1 MHCLPWNPSSEK
13 QRYVMHAHR
22 RAVIPSGQPQAQ
34 LHRYFWLALAAIV
47 VVMLF
52 LPFFHV
58 KTLGAEV
65 RAWLTTADGAN
76 KLTFQPLLYFSS
88 ERSSFLTTFD
98 IDEQQRLQQIDGF
111 GAAMTDTS
119 AWLIGTKMDQE
130 QRDRLMRAL
139 FNPLN
144 GLGMSVVRIPMGAS
158 DFTASGLYSYDDVA
172 PDQMDPRLQ
181 KFSIAHDTSYIIPL
195 LKQAI
200 QLNPHVRYMATPW
213 SPPAW
218 MKTNASMLGTSSS
231 QIGSLTASAY
241 KPLAAYFV
249 KFLQAYKE
257 RGIPLYAI
265 TPQNEPFNPVE
276 TYPGMSFSALNEA
289 SFITNYLGPALKNAT
304 LAPKI
309 LIYDQNWDRPDY
321 PLEILNDPTAQRY
334 VSGTAWHCYAGDPSM
349 MTKIHQAYPSKD
361 MYVTEC
367 STGQGGIAPLSAI
380 EFFLRSTQHWAKAVV
395 LWNIALDISG
405 GPKIGEGCGGCTG
418 LVAIDQSIGQF
429 TYTDNY
435 YHLGHL
441 SKFVVPGAYHIASTI
456 TRASFPYDSPLEDV
470 AFQNPD
476 GSKVVIVY
484 NPSSWSDT
492 FTIRW
497 NTHHS
502 FVYTLPSKGIVTFK
516 WAGKLPSPL
525 ITTMWGRK
533 DHTSWF
539 RLIRWFLSLL
549 ALAASLFSIPQHRD
563 PSPLNHR
570 FTFRGESFS
579 AQARSPPA
587 L

>member
-1 MHCLPWNPSSEK
+1 
-13 QRYVMHAHR
+13 MHAHR

-58 KTLGAEV
+58 KNLGAEV

-334 VSGTAWHCYAGDPSM
+334 VSGTAWHCYAGDPS
-349 MTKIHQAYPSKD
+349 
-361 MYVTEC
+361 
-367 STGQGGIAPLSAI
+367 
-380 EFFLRSTQHWAKAVV
+380 
-395 LWNIALDISG
+395 
-405 GPKIGEGCGGCTG
+405 GGCTG

-497 NTHHS
+497 NTQHS

>member
-1 MHCLPWNPSSEK
+1 MHSLPWNPSSEK

-119 AWLIGTKMDQE
+119 AWLIRTKMDQE

-309 LIYDQNWDRPDY
+309 LIYDQN
-321 PLEILNDPTAQRY
+321 
-334 VSGTAWHCYAGDPSM
+334 
-349 MTKIHQAYPSKD
+349 
-361 MYVTEC
+361 
-367 STGQGGIAPLSAI
+367 
-380 EFFLRSTQHWAKAVV
+380 
-395 LWNIALDISG
+395 
-405 GPKIGEGCGGCTG
+405 
-418 LVAIDQSIGQF
+418 
-429 TYTDNY
+429 
-435 YHLGHL
+435 
-441 SKFVVPGAYHIASTI
+441 
-456 TRASFPYDSPLEDV
+456 
-470 AFQNPD
+470 
-476 GSKVVIVY
+476 
-484 NPSSWSDT
+484 
-492 FTIRW
+492 
-497 NTHHS
+497 
-502 FVYTLPSKGIVTFK
+502 
-516 WAGKLPSPL
+516 
-525 ITTMWGRK
+525 
-533 DHTSWF
+533 
-539 RLIRWFLSLL
+539 
-549 ALAASLFSIPQHRD
+549 
-563 PSPLNHR
+563 
-570 FTFRGESFS
+570 
-579 AQARSPPA
+579 
-587 L
+587 